1 MILAVS
7 GWRDWTDATFVH
19 RQLDLIW
26 GSDLIFG
33 ARALPLQV
41 RVGDARGVDAIV
53 RTFTAGT
60 DGALLT
66 VYAADWERE
75 GKSAGGHRNR
85 RMLLGDDPFDPSH
98 GRPADLLL
106 AFPQPGKVF
115 TGKGS
120 GTWNAVCQA
129 HYRGIEVRIPAYTAA
144 AELRAADEPL
154 LLMAGI
160 AQPSDGGR

>member
-7 GWRDWTDATFVH
+7 GWREWTDDTFVH
-19 RQLDLIW
+19 RQLDQIW

-33 ARALPLQV
+33 ARAVPLQV

-53 RTFTAGT
+53 RTFVAGT

-85 RMLLGDDPFDPSH
+85 RMLLGEDVSDPSP
-98 GRPADLLL
+98 GKPADLLL
-106 AFPQPGKVF
+106 AFPQPGH
-115 TGKGS
+115 TWNGRGS
-120 GTWNAVCQA
+120 GTWNCVCQA
-129 HYRGIEVRIPAYTAA
+129 HYRGIEVRIPAY
-144 AELRAADEPL
+144 RVADEWRSVEQPL
-154 LLMAGI
+154 LDLAG
-160 AQPSDGGR
+160 QVLS